1 MSKPKEILYQSEDGS
16 SIERFFSK
24 EDVMSKYGE
33 VAPNW
38 EKLPI
43 EKYASYGGIFVIVQE
58 GVNWSLILRDDVNS
72 NIFDKDGESVSK
84 IPIIDTGEEFRQIYF
99 QITSN
104 YGFFYRD
111 LVKFFETGNPKNI
124 EDNYQV
130 VQVDVVES
138 GGKYGNSLV
147 VMEYNLDQLFEIVDI
162 DDDGAYFVKVIMNP
176 YETYEFNS
184 AGGWEMGNFFE
195 DGLWLNPFTREN
207 KEKWYE
213 INKLLYP
220 YDVDANLHPD
230 FEGIQIPETIHALFR
245 SEVEDIVYSIAGYDD
260 DIREAGAE
268 QFIRES
274 FDEYFKSFG
283 FEYSFESDL
292 LTTKASNLLLR
303 CLKMNKPYLN
313 LQDTLK
319 EIFKRKSLE
328 EYEFYEEIYEYYPR
342 NENMPDSTRMNN
354 FVGRKMDLILNQIKN
369 SHLKDGVEIQ
379 KKLNKLVKEK
389 GTNFTEGERKFEV
402 SHLDR
407 KNNNVIVK
415 SSGQSF
421 SIPFEELVTKLTNYN
436 LGF

>member
-1 MSKPKEILYQSEDGS
+1 MSKPKEILYQSKNGS

-24 EDVMSKYGE
+24 EDVMSEYGK

-58 GVNWSLILRDDVNS
+58 GVNWSLILRDDVDS

-162 DDDGAYFVKVIMNP
+162 DNDGAYFVKVIMNP
-176 YETYEFNS
+176 YETYDFS
-184 AGGWEMGNFFE
+184 ADNAEMENFFQ
-195 DGLWLNPFTREN
+195 DGLWVGYFSEEN
-207 KEKWYE
+207 KKKWQL
-213 INKLLYP
+213 INELLYP
-220 YDVDANLHPD
+220 YDVDAYLHPD
-230 FEGIQIPETIHALFR
+230 FKGIQIPETIHSIFR
-245 SEVEDIVYSIAGYDD
+245 NEVEDIVYSLAGYDN

-268 QFIRES
+268 QFIRDS
-274 FDEYFKSFG
+274 FKEYFESFG

-303 CLKMNKPYLN
+303 SLRLNKPYLN
-313 LQDTLK
+313 LRDTLE

-328 EYEFYEEIYEYYPR
+328 EYYFYEEIYDYYPR

-354 FVGRKMDLILNQIKN
+354 FVGKKMDLIINQIKN
-369 SHLKDGVEIQ
+369 SHLKDGIEIQ
-379 KKLNKLVKEK
+379 NKLKKLVKEK
-389 GTNFTEGERKFEV
+389 GKKFTEGERKFIV
-402 SHLDR
+402 SRLDE
-407 KNNNVIVK
+407 KNNNVIVVT
-415 SSGQSF
+415 SSQLF

>member
-1 MSKPKEILYQSEDGS
+1 
-16 SIERFFSK
+16 
-24 EDVMSKYGE
+24 
-33 VAPNW
+33 
-38 EKLPI
+38 
-43 EKYASYGGIFVIVQE
+43 
-58 GVNWSLILRDDVNS
+58 
-72 NIFDKDGESVSK
+72 
-84 IPIIDTGEEFRQIYF
+84 
-99 QITSN
+99 
-104 YGFFYRD
+104 

-176 YETYEFNS
+176 YETYDFNYEGS
-184 AGGWEMGNFFE
+184 EMNSFFE
-195 DGLWLNPFTREN
+195 DGLWLYPFTEEN

-213 INKLLYP
+213 INHLLYP

-230 FEGIQIPETIHALFR
+230 FKGIQIPETIHSLFR
-245 SEVEDIVYSIAGYDD
+245 NEVEDIIYSLAGYDNEV
-260 DIREAGAE
+260 REAGAE
-268 QFIRES
+268 QFIRDS
-274 FDEYFKSFG
+274 FKEYFESFG

-303 CLKMNKPYLN
+303 SLRLNKPYLN

-319 EIFKRKSLE
+319 ETFKRKSLE
-328 EYEFYEEIYEYYPR
+328 EYYFYEEIYDYDPR

-369 SHLKDGVEIQ
+369 SHLKDGIEIQ
-379 KKLNKLVKEK
+379 EKLKKLVKEK
-389 GTNFTEGERKFEV
+389 GRNFTEGERKFKV
-402 SHLDR
+402 SHLDK
-407 KNNNVIVK
+407 KNNNVIVI